1 MNEFPDTIFNR
12 NKFLK
17 TLPPS
22 SKHSMKKFTIDK
34 IIDDFQ
40 GYEISLEKCGAVNDC
55 RKCKRDYICTFAT
68 LIGELLVLMK
78 RYEKK

>member
-1 MNEFPDTIFNR
+1 
-12 NKFLK
+12 
-17 TLPPS
+17 
-22 SKHSMKKFTIDK
+22 MKKFTIDK

-78 RYEKK
+78 RYERVKK

>member
-1 MNEFPDTIFNR
+1 
-12 NKFLK
+12 
-17 TLPPS
+17 
-22 SKHSMKKFTIDK
+22 MKKITIDK

-40 GYEISLEKCGAVNDC
+40 SYQISLEKCSLEKCGKEDDC

-78 RYEKK
+78 RYERVKK